1 MSSLLTIVFVFP
13 GVEGSKLELSQL
25 PMMITI
31 TFNGAINNQNMDVY
45 NKLFHG

>member
-1 MSSLLTIVFVFP
+1 MSSLVDS

-25 PMMITI
+25 PMMITT
-31 TFNGAINNQNMDVY
+31 TFNGAINNQNMEVY

>member
-1 MSSLLTIVFVFP
+1 MSSMLKVLFLP